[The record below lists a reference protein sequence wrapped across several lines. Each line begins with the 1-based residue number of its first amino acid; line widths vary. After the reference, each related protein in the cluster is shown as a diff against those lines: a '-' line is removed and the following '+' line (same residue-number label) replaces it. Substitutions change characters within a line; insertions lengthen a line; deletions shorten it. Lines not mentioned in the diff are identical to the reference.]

1 MKKISILII
10 TIFISFGLV
19 TGCTNTNKIAS
30 FEIVSGTYDLP
41 IEISDKQIDKIVKV
55 LNSYSFEGKEKTNEE
70 HLEEDCFEIS
80 YTKDGLLYKWGI
92 RKTTTSL
99 YVFKDKG
106 LEYYHLT
113 TDTQLLNEICNIV
126 FNISF
131 EEKEKIDLLFT
142 GYAKLLDSQ
151 SVEIAEEFVNKNQE
165 RYEKH
170 DLFGIHQDMNEYSL
184 LIVYSNDHQPIKL
197 NDDIGAEEEYES
209 FEAMIKSKLED
220 FYFKGK
226 PIDFFDENNNVVTK
240 EISEMKDEYLK
251 DKNVVI
257 KKVAGMVSSFME

>member
-10 TIFISFGLV
+10 TIFTCFSLV
-19 TGCTNTNKIAS
+19 AGCTNANKIAN
-30 FEIVSGTYDLP
+30 FEIVFGTYDLP
-41 IEISDKQIDKIVKV
+41 IEVTDKQMNKIVKV

-80 YTKDGLLYKWGI
+80 YTKDGLRYKWDI
-92 RKTTTSL
+92 RKTTTSVL
-99 YVFKDKG
+99 VFKDKD
-106 LEYYHLT
+106 LEYNHLT
-113 TDTQLLNEICNIV
+113 TDTQLLNEICEIV
-126 FNISF
+126 FDISF
-131 EEKEKIDLLFT
+131 EEKEKVDLLFT

-151 SVEIAEEFVNKNQE
+151 SVDIAEEFVNENKE
-165 RYEKH
+165 RYENY
-170 DLFGIHQDMNEYSL
+170 DLLGIHQDMNEYSM
-184 LIVYSNDHQPIKL
+184 LIAYSDDHQPIKV

-226 PIDFFDENNNVVTK
+226 QMDFFDENNNVVTK

-251 DKNVVI
+251 DKNAVI
-257 KKVAGMVSSFME
+257 KKVAGMVSVFME